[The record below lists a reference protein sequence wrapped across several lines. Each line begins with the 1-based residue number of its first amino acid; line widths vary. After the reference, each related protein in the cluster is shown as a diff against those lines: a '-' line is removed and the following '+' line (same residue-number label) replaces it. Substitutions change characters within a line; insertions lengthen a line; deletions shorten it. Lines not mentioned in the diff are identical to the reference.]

1 MSDGYSRYG
10 EVGKPGEGYSHYTPD
25 IPSDRTRQVAET
37 HDTAPL
43 HDTRYRE
50 EVVEKPKP
58 KKKWSK
64 K

>member
-10 EVGKPGEGYSHYTPD
+10 VPHEANEGDSHYSART
-25 IPSDRTRQVAET
+25 PSDRTRQVQET

-50 EVVEKPKP
+50 EEVEEKP
-58 KKKWSK
+58 KKKRSK